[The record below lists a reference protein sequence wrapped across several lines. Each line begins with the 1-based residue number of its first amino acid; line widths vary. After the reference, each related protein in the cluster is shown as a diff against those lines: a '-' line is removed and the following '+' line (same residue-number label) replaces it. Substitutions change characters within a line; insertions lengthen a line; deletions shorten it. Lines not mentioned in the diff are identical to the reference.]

1 MVGEIMEVS
10 EAPSNVTYKIDD
22 RTGPW
27 IEVKRWMDEQVHA
40 HCMYVC
46 GWVGECVGAWMGEC
60 MDGWVDGCVG
70 VWVRGWVSAWM
81 GGWVCGCVDG

>member
-40 HCMYVC
+40 HCMYVDGWVGVWVC
-46 GWVGECVGAWMGEC
+46 GWVCGCVDGWMGEC
-60 MDGWVDGCVG
+60 MDGWVG
-70 VWVRGWVSAWM
+70 GWVS
-81 GGWVCGCVDG
+81 V